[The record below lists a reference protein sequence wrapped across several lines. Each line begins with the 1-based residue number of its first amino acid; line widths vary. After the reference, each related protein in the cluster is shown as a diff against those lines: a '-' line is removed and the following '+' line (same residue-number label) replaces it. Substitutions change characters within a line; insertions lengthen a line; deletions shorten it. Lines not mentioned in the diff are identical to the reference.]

1 MPVNEVLLDVRDIVK
16 RFPGTV
22 ALSGVSLE
30 IFKGE
35 IHALVGENGAGKST
49 LMNIIGGVL
58 QADEGEIFWNGQKVY
73 FADTRHAQE
82 AGIGF
87 VHQELSLCPDV
98 SVAENIF
105 MGRMPVKAGG
115 MIDYDE
121 LYKRSSEILKT
132 LNSNISPQ
140 KQLRELNVG
149 EQQIVEIAKAL
160 SLNCKLLILDEP
172 TSSLT
177 ENEVEIL
184 FRLLRSLKSQG
195 ISVLYISHR
204 LQEIFDLCDRVTV
217 LRDGH
222 YIMTRLVSEVTENDL
237 ILSMVGRNIDAMYPD
252 KSEERG
258 QLILKIS
265 NLSHA
270 DDFKNVEFE
279 LYKGE
284 ILGFAGLIGAG
295 RSEMA
300 RAICGIDPKDSG
312 EIYVYDQKLNI
323 SGYGDAIRNGIGYM
337 TEDRKEQG
345 LFLNLEVKK
354 NISAAKLSN
363 IANGIFIDDDRE
375 KRLAERFVTSL
386 NIKVSSIEQPV
397 ESLSGG
403 NQQKVMLGKW
413 LAIEPRILIMDE
425 PTRGIDVGA
434 KAEIHALMRQLA
446 EQGVGIILISSDMPE
461 IIGMSDRVIVMHEGC
476 ISGELSGSNI
486 TEENIMTLAS
496 GVCQTK

>member
-58 QADEGEIFWNGQKVY
+58 QPDEGEIFWNGQKVH

-121 LYKRSSEILKT
+121 LYKRSSEILKM
-132 LNSNISPQ
+132 LNSNISPK
-140 KQLRELNVG
+140 KQLRKLNVG

-184 FRLLRSLKSQG
+184 FRLLRSLKSQD

-237 ILSMVGRNIDAMYPD
+237 IVSMVGRNIDAMYPD

-265 NLSHA
+265 DLSHA

-312 EIYVYDQKLNI
+312 EVYVYDQKLNI
-323 SGYGDAIRNGIGYM
+323 SEYGDAIRNGIGYM

-363 IANGIFIDDDRE
+363 IANGIFIDNDRE

>member
-1 MPVNEVLLDVRDIVK
+1 MPNNEVILDVRNIVK
-16 RFPGTV
+16 KFPGTV
-22 ALSGVSLE
+22 ALSGVSLQ

-58 QADEGEIFWNGQKVY
+58 QADEGEIYWNGQKVQ
-73 FADTRHAQE
+73 FNDPRSAQE

-87 VHQELSLCPDV
+87 VHQELSLCPHI

-105 MGRMPVKAGG
+105 MGRMPRKAGG

-121 LYKRSSEILKT
+121 LYVKSVEILKM
-132 LNSNISPQ
+132 LDSDISP
-140 KQLRELNVG
+140 KKLLRELNVG
-149 EQQIVEIAKAL
+149 EQQIIEIAKAL

-177 ENEVEIL
+177 ENEVDVL
-184 FRLLRSLKSQG
+184 FHLLHSLKEQG
-195 ISVLYISHR
+195 ISILYISHR

-222 YIMTRLVSEVTENDL
+222 YIMTKPLNEVTENEL
-237 ILSMVGRNIDAMYPD
+237 ILSMVGRDIGNLYPE
-252 KSEERG
+252 KSKGRG
-258 QLILKIS
+258 ELILKVEGLSRAGSFTDIS
-265 NLSHA
+265 
-270 DDFKNVEFE
+270 FE

-300 RAICGIDPKDSG
+300 RALCSIDPKDKG
-312 EIYVYDQKLNI
+312 EIYIYGQKMEVPE
-323 SGYGDAIRNGIGYM
+323 YKDAIRKGIGYM

-345 LFLNLEVKK
+345 LFLNLEVRK

-363 IANGIFIDDDRE
+363 VANGMFIDDE
-375 KRLAERFVTSL
+375 KEQELARRFVSAL

-413 LAIEPRILIMDE
+413 LAIDPRILIVDE

-434 KAEIHALMRQLA
+434 KAEIHSLMRELA
-446 EQGVGIILISSDMPE
+446 NQGVGVILISSDMPE

-476 ISGELSGSNI
+476 ISGELSGEDI
-486 TEENIMTLAS
+486 TEENIMMLAS